1 MRRNV
6 STSPGIRRRGASRAV
21 ACALTA
27 AGALLVSAL
36 QTGAAGAA
44 GTDAASTSARTGTPS
59 SVADFW
65 TAERMRE
72 ATPLDLLS
80 AGADG
85 PTRRSAAAA
94 KQPASAEKRSATA
107 KSRSATAEKRSGSTR
122 NATPAT
128 SPARRGSE
136 RTVRPTLP
144 ATTTSTPASAPA
156 LKSFPQAGAA
166 WTGGGAV
173 TNTAG
178 RVFFTYQGRTASCSG
193 NAVTSANKSTVLT
206 AGHCVKLNGAWH
218 GDWVFVP
225 GYHDGQAP
233 YGKWAAAKT
242 LATPQWTA
250 SENINYDIGAAV
262 VAPVGG
268 QRLTDVV
275 GGQGLAF
282 NTGYNKPM
290 YAFGYPA
297 AAPYDGSKL
306 IYCSGNT
313 IKDPLFSTDHG
324 LSCNMTGGS
333 SGGPWFTSFD
343 EASGTGLQS
352 SVNSFGYTF
361 LPNTMFGPYFGD
373 DAENL
378 YDEAQSS

>member
-1 MRRNV
+1 MRRIV
-6 STSPGIRRRGASRAV
+6 STSPGPRRHGASRAV
-21 ACALTA
+21 AGALTA

-36 QTGAAGAA
+36 QTGPAGAA
-44 GTDAASTSARTGTPS
+44 GPAGAPGPHGPAVTGTA
-59 SVADFW
+59 SVAGFW
-65 TAERMRE
+65 TAERMRA
-72 ATPLDLLS
+72 ATPLDLLP
-80 AGADG
+80 AGTD
-85 PTRRSAAAA
+85 AAA
-94 KQPASAEKRSATA
+94 K
-107 KSRSATAEKRSGSTR
+107 RSG
-122 NATPAT
+122 NAADPAAA
-128 SPARRGSE
+128 PVRRGAE
-136 RTVRPTLP
+136 RTVRPTRP
-144 ATTTSTPASAPA
+144 APSTNTPTAAAPAPA
-156 LKSFPQAGAA
+156 LKSFPQAGAP
-166 WTGGGAV
+166 WTGDGAV
-173 TNTAG
+173 ANTAG

-193 NAVTSANKSTVLT
+193 NAVTSANKSTVVT

-233 YGKWAAAKT
+233 YGKWAASKT

-324 LSCNMTGGS
+324 MSCNMTGGS

-361 LPNTMFGPYFGD
+361 LPNTLFGPYFGD

>member
-1 MRRNV
+1 MRRIV
-6 STSPGIRRRGASRAV
+6 STSHGARRRGASRVV
-21 ACALTA
+21 AGALTA

-36 QTGAAGAA
+36 QTGPAGAA
-44 GTDAASTSARTGTPS
+44 GTSGTGTAPERTGTTASAPAASGSSAS
-59 SVADFW
+59 SVAGFW

-72 ATPLDLLS
+72 ATPLDLLTT
-80 AGADG
+80 GAE
-85 PTRRSAAAA
+85 AAPGSGTAA
-94 KQPASAEKRSATA
+94 DTA
-107 KSRSATAEKRSGSTR
+107 APSV
-122 NATPAT
+122 
-128 SPARRGSE
+128 RRGPE

-144 ATTTSTPASAPA
+144 TTTAAAPVP
-156 LKSFPQAGAA
+156 KSFPQAGAP

-193 NAVTSANKSTVLT
+193 NAVTSANKSTVIT

-218 GDWVFVP
+218 SDWIFVP

-233 YGKWAAAKT
+233 YGKWAASKT

-250 SENINYDIGAAV
+250 SEDINYDVGAAV
-262 VAPVGG
+262 VAPLNG

-324 LSCNMTGGS
+324 MSCNMTGGS
-333 SGGPWFTSFD
+333 SGGPWFTRFD
-343 EASGTGLQS
+343 EATGTGLQS

-361 LPNTMFGPYFGD
+361 LPNRMFGPYFGA

-378 YDEAQSS
+378 YNQAQSS